1 MTAINSRSAADF
13 ASGALY
19 WSALEAEVRKFRRA
33 PAPRVAAA
41 MLVGGIATMCL
52 VMLLTAER
60 GDPQAAAKL
69 GPVVALGGWTALL
82 SASAQI
88 TAVGGLIGFGVVL
101 AWSFGREFND
111 GTIGG
116 LFALPVT
123 RGQLAGAK
131 FAVFGLWSLAVNAGL
146 VIALLGSG
154 LALGLGAPDGGVVA
168 LLGRQFAV
176 GVLTAALALV
186 AGLAASLGRGVLA
199 GIATVIAVVVLA
211 QAAAIA
217 GAGGWFP
224 FAAVGLWATTVG
236 PDVFAVVSPWQLSV
250 VVPTGAVLVWLTIRR
265 WRSLQLDR

>member
-1 MTAINSRSAADF
+1 MTAINSRSGVDLAP
-13 ASGALY
+13 GALY
-19 WSALEAEVRKFRRA
+19 RSALETEVRKFRRA
-33 PAPRVAAA
+33 PVPRVGAA

-52 VMLLTAER
+52 VMLLTAEH

-82 SASAQI
+82 SAAAQI

-111 GTIGG
+111 GTISG

-131 FAVFGLWSLAVNAGL
+131 FAVFGIWSLAVSAGL
-146 VIALLGSG
+146 VMALLGSG
-154 LALGLGAPDGGVVA
+154 LALGLGVPDAGVAA

-176 GVLTAALALV
+176 GLLTAALALV
-186 AGLAASLGRGVLA
+186 AGLAASLGRGILP
-199 GIATVIAVVVLA
+199 GIATVIAVVVSA
-211 QAAAIA
+211 QVAAIA

-224 FAAVGLWATTVG
+224 FATVGLWATTIG
-236 PDVFAVVSPWQLSV
+236 PDVFAVVSPMQLSV